1 MVRRWSVAVAQRECP
16 RFVWPEH
23 TLPGADPAPCVR
35 VASPARSFTLIF
47 GALVDGLGSGQR
59 MSTVL
64 RPIILWFC
72 YLAVG
77 ATAAGSLEIGC
88 FELTGMRQAN
98 RIRKQYLTAL
108 LRQEV
113 SYFDRHDT
121 GALLARVVTDTTAIQ
136 EGISSKMPNF
146 IHHSCAGL
154 VGIVIGFARGWKMA
168 LVICSTLPLMIL
180 AGTLLNNSIQRHQKK
195 AQEEYAQAS
204 ALSKEVMSQI
214 RVVAAFGGE
223 ARAVAAYNA
232 ALVGPTQSAMEQS
245 KWQGFVLGFLFFV
258 MFGTYALAL
267 WYGSTLLLAGQYTGG
282 KVMNVLFAVIIA
294 GFETGQSTPNI
305 AGLNA
310 ARVAASAA
318 FAVIDRQPDIDQS
331 PQSGGKVLDTVRGE
345 VALQEVMFAYPT
357 RPGVNI
363 MAGTSLV
370 IPAGR
375 SMALVGPSGSGK
387 SSTVALIQRFYDPTG
402 GCVTLDGFDLRTLNL
417 HSLRRHMG
425 LVSQEPALFS
435 GTILTNIAYG
445 KEGATQEEIE
455 SAAEAANAA
464 SFIAALP
471 KGYTTLTGER
481 GVQLSGGQKQRIAIA
496 RAILRNPRILLLDEA
511 TSALDSESER
521 VVQAAL
527 DKLISAGGRTSV
539 IIAHRLST
547 IRDCDCITVLAK
559 GRVVQQGS
567 HTQLAADAAGAYA
580 GLLSA
585 QHGQHFD
592 EAHEE
597 EAPVPPSVGAGRS
610 SLDGRKSLDKAKG
623 GAAADGGAAGKAGDA
638 DGAADAEAVKP
649 AEEAKVPNKRLWEL
663 VEEKRALIPIGIFGS
678 FVNGAIMPSFSLALA
693 SIIAAFFMPAP
704 ALKHQV
710 AKWCLIFMG
719 IAVGSLIAM
728 VVQVWSLGV
737 VGAGMARTARQRCF
751 ANIVRQD
758 AAWFD
763 QEDNSSGR
771 LATRLEEDTVHI
783 RGAVTDQLAVA
794 AQNLVVMAG
803 GLAIAFAYSWQLTL
817 VILGAL
823 PVLVAGTIV
832 QMRILH
838 GTGGPDHSKL
848 YATANQMLSDAL
860 SNIRTVS
867 AYSLSTDMVGLYT
880 RAQDGPA
887 SELRHR
893 AAVNGCAFGFGQ
905 GMFILLYAVA
915 FEFGGWLVDQGK
927 VLPGDLF
934 KTFFAVMFLG
944 MGGAQAS
951 IAFPSLA
958 KAGGAVRSVFAI
970 LDQASAIDPDSEEG
984 TTPGVCDGALTLQE
998 VVFCY
1003 PSRPTVAVLNSLQL
1017 VIPAG
1022 RSMALAG
1029 ASGSGKSTVIQML
1042 LRFYD
1047 PEGGAVLLDGLDIRT
1062 LNLRWL
1068 RAQMGLVSQEPALFS
1083 TSIRDNIA
1091 YGKEGASQEEIEGAA
1106 ANALEFIQRLPQGF
1120 NTPCGERGVQ
1130 LSGGQKQRIAIARA
1144 VLRNPRI
1151 LLLDEAT
1158 SALDSESERVVQAA
1172 LDKLISAGGRTSVI
1186 IAHRLS
1192 TIRDCDCISVLAKGA
1207 VIEAGTHEKL
1217 IAANGKYAR
1226 LHRMQHGGEA
1236 HVKGG

>member
-1 MVRRWSVAVAQRECP
+1 
-16 RFVWPEH
+16 
-23 TLPGADPAPCVR
+23 
-35 VASPARSFTLIF
+35 
-47 GALVDGLGSGQR
+47 
-59 MSTVL
+59 MSDVL

-77 ATAAGSLEIGC
+77 ACAAGSLEIGC
-88 FELTGMRQAN
+88 FELTGLRQAN

-113 SYFDRHDT
+113 SFFDRHDT

-146 IHHSCAGL
+146 IHHSCAGV
-154 VGIVIGFARGWKMA
+154 VGLIIGFARGWKMA

-195 AQEEYAQAS
+195 SAEEYAQAS

-232 ALVGPTQSAMEQS
+232 ALVGPTQSAMEQA
-245 KWQGFVLGFLFFV
+245 KWQGCVLGFLFFV

-282 KVMNVLFAVIIA
+282 KVMNVIFAVIIA

-310 ARVAASAA
+310 ARVAATAA
-318 FAVIDRQPDIDQS
+318 FAVIDRQPEIDQS
-331 PQSGGKVLDTVRGE
+331 PESGGKVLDSVRGE
-345 VALQEVMFAYPT
+345 VALQDVTFAYPT

-387 SSTVALIQRFYDPTG
+387 SSTVALIQRFYDPQSG
-402 GCVTLDGFDLRTLNL
+402 SVTLDGLDLRTLNL

-445 KEGATQEEIE
+445 KEGATLEEVE
-455 SAAEAANAA
+455 AAAEAANAA
-464 SFIAALP
+464 SFVTALP
-471 KGYTTLTGER
+471 KGYSTLTGER

-567 HTQLAADAAGAYA
+567 HSQLAADASGAYA

-592 EAHEE
+592 EAQEE
-597 EAPVPPSVGAGRS
+597 EAPVPQSVGAGRG
-610 SLDGRKSLDKAKG
+610 SLDGRKSLDKAKS
-623 GAAADGGAAGKAGDA
+623 GAAAVDGTAGGKGGDA
-638 DGAADAEAVKP
+638 DGAAESEAAKP
-649 AEEAKVPNKRLWEL
+649 AEEPKVPSKRLWEL

-678 FVNGAIMPSFSLALA
+678 FVNGAVMPSFSLALA

-704 ALKHQV
+704 ALRHQV
-710 AKWCLIFMG
+710 AKWCLIFLG

-763 QEDNSSGR
+763 CDDNSSGR

-823 PVLVAGTIV
+823 PILVVGTIV

-905 GMFILLYAVA
+905 GMFILLYAVS
-915 FEFGGWLVDQGK
+915 FEFGGWLVDRGK

-970 LDQASAIDPDSEEG
+970 LDRASAIDPNSEDG
-984 TTPGVCDGALTLQE
+984 TAPDVCDGALTLQE

-1003 PSRPTVAVLNSLQL
+1003 PQRPQVPVLNSLQL

-1047 PEGGAVLLDGLDIRT
+1047 PEGGAVLLDGVDIKT

-1068 RAQMGLVSQEPALFS
+1068 RAKMGLVSQEPALFS
-1083 TSIRDNIA
+1083 TSILDNIA
-1091 YGKEGASQEEIEGAA
+1091 YGKEGATQQEIEAA
-1106 ANALEFIQRLPQGF
+1106 AANANALEFIQRLPLGF
-1120 NTPCGERGVQ
+1120 STPCGERGVQ

-1192 TIRDCDCISVLAKGA
+1192 TIRDCDCITVLGKGA
-1207 VIEAGTHEKL
+1207 VLEAGTHDQL
-1217 IAANGKYAR
+1217 LAANGKYAR
-1226 LHRMQHGGEA
+1226 LHRMQHGGESHA
-1236 HVKGG
+1236 QKSG